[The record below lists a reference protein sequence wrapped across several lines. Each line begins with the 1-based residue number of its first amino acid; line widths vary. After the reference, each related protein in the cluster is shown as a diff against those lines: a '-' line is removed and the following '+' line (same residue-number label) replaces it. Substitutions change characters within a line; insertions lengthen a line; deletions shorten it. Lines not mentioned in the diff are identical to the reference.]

1 METYNF
7 ILETIL
13 ILTMM
18 MIIIVNIVS
27 GEVSLCF
34 QIETYGRTEPSKWVI
49 LRNLWGVASIDLR
62 CPSFQLGWLKITMPS
77 LLSEVAP

>member
-49 LRNLWGVASIDLR
+49 LRNLWGVA
-62 CPSFQLGWLKITMPS
+62 
-77 LLSEVAP
+77 